1 MLEVFARTKVSQHR
15 VYNSYLSSAKCALAL
30 SSMATHEKAES
41 LFGSSGGSHPLARF
55 TDQRETYGPQVVE
68 HLVRDLK
75 GLELVVDLGAGP
87 GRDLQIV
94 RRFHPQ
100 AQLLA
105 IEAGQEY
112 AGALEGKADRIYI
125 ANIERDPLPLA
136 DSQADLIIANQVL
149 EHTKEVFWIFHEV
162 SRSLKVGG
170 HFLFGV
176 PNICSLHNRFLLLIG
191 RQPTQHKLCSAH
203 VRPFS
208 KGDTVA
214 FLNACFPGGYEVA
227 GFRGAQFYPFPRGMA
242 RLLANAFPTFA
253 FTIFFMIR
261 KTKEYHAEFA
271 TYPARAQLETN
282 FWTGNV
288 PTGSQYWEQENP
300 EAVR

>member
-1 MLEVFARTKVSQHR
+1 MSAAEKVER
-15 VYNSYLSSAKCALAL
+15 
-30 SSMATHEKAES
+30 
-41 LFGSSGGSHPLARF
+41 LFGSSGGSHPLAKF

-68 HLVRDLK
+68 QLVRSLK
-75 GLELVVDLGAGP
+75 GLELVVDLGAGS
-87 GRDLQIV
+87 GRDLEIV
-94 RRFHPQ
+94 RRLHPQ
-100 AQLLA
+100 VQLLA

-112 AGALEGKADRIYI
+112 AGALEGKANRVYV
-125 ANIERDPLPLA
+125 ANIERDSLPLA
-136 DSQADLIIANQVL
+136 DCQADLIIANQIL
-149 EHTKEVFWIFHEV
+149 EHTKEIFWIFHEV

-176 PNICSLHNRFLLLIG
+176 PNICSLHNRFLLLVG
-191 RQPTQHKLCSAH
+191 KQPTQHKVCSAH

-214 FLNACFPGGYEVA
+214 FLNACFPGGYELA
-227 GFRGAQFYPFPRGMA
+227 AFRGAQFYPFPRGMA

-282 FWTGNV
+282 FWAGNV
-288 PTGSQYWEQENP
+288 LTGSQYWEHENS
-300 EAVR
+300 EEKR